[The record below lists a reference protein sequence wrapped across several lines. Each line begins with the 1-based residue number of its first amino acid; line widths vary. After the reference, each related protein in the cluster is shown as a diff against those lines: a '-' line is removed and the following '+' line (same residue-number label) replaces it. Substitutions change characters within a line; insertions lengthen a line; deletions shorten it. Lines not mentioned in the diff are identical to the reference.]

1 MSKYPIITNS
11 VSIIIYNSI
20 TLTTDKMQS
29 KIVHLDYKGLVIYD
43 AFGVITEHDTFDILT
58 LKDTFD
64 KDAYVLKVIEN
75 PIILL
80 FKSIKCTCLR
90 KNFPQTI
97 KQ

>member
-58 LKDTFD
+58 L
-64 KDAYVLKVIEN
+64 
-75 PIILL
+75 
-80 FKSIKCTCLR
+80 
-90 KNFPQTI
+90 
-97 KQ
+97 

>member
-1 MSKYPIITNS
+1 MY
-11 VSIIIYNSI
+11 IIYNSI

-90 KNFPQTI
+90 KNFPQTMKKLI
-97 KQ
+97 IFDLVI